1 MENANK
7 INLNNS
13 NLDYNTMNI
22 SALDEG
28 IENTATIS
36 TSRKHKK
43 QDTTHFNEHKKA
55 NKSTKKEEKETRD
68 NLKVKIGVLAD
79 KLYRNNKITKALYNK
94 MYNVSMGAGRLN
106 TLTTTYQNLKGFKD
120 VETTVKKSEYINKL
134 KQTKEGKKTLNTV
147 YIKYLEY
154 TARDDGTSDKRDEI
168 NERIENKTGTWG
180 EMKDWTDK
188 GKKEFFRLIE
198 KHTTF
203 TVTGD
208 ESDIRKAIKEFIAFA
223 IKVPYVYQIDIV
235 RVTINREDKDEQ
247 YYRWKGQKK
256 QMMKVLNI

>member
-1 MENANK
+1 
-7 INLNNS
+7 
-13 NLDYNTMNI
+13 
-22 SALDEG
+22 
-28 IENTATIS
+28 
-36 TSRKHKK
+36 
-43 QDTTHFNEHKKA
+43 
-55 NKSTKKEEKETRD
+55 
-68 NLKVKIGVLAD
+68 
-79 KLYRNNKITKALYNK
+79 
-94 MYNVSMGAGRLN
+94 
-106 TLTTTYQNLKGFKD
+106 
-120 VETTVKKSEYINKL
+120 
-134 KQTKEGKKTLNTV
+134 
-147 YIKYLEY
+147 
-154 TARDDGTSDKRDEI
+154 
-168 NERIENKTGTWG
+168 
-180 EMKDWTDK
+180 MKDWTDK